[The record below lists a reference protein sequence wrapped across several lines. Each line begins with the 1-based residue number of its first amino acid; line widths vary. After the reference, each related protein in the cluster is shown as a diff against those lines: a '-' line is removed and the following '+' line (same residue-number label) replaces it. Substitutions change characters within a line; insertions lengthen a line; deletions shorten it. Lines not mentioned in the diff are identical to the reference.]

1 MSNEYIE
8 LKPINYDMKSEVLT
22 ITVIA
27 TAALIAMIGVIS
39 HSVQEISAQTKMGLT
54 KMET

>member
-1 MSNEYIE
+1 MSNGYIE